1 MTLHTKF
8 QCISIYFA
16 RDVCSFMDHIFWFMF
31 FFVFVFQITQDKSST
46 HMKMFVVM
54 TNWKEFL
61 GWFTLP
67 KHKNF
72 NIGKFTTKITP
83 YQRLILY
90 SAVHT
95 PASKKLIMIC
105 NTLFLLNYFFSVLRY
120 IEQSIENVHFTD
132 QSTDNGQC

>member
-16 RDVCSFMDHIFWFMF
+16 RDVCSFMEPYFLVYVCF
-31 FFVFVFQITQDKSST
+31 FFVFQITQDKSST
-46 HMKMFVVM
+46 HLKMFVVM

-95 PASKKLIMIC
+95 PAWKKLIMIC